1 MHFSSQETAIK
12 AVKMMNG
19 SVFTGRKLEINMAKY
34 GRYQKNKRNH
44 GYRVDWERFVGIS
57 PSMEQVLKSVM
68 APVAIY
74 FYSFFDFHEA
84 RQGPSFIEVVKGIG
98 QERNVISIRREV
110 ISINSA
116 WLSNSL
122 VGVVR

>member
-1 MHFSSQETAIK
+1 MHFSGQEMAIK

-19 SVFTGRKLEINMAKY
+19 SVFAGKKLEINMAKY
-34 GRYQKNKRNH
+34 GWYQKNRRNN
-44 GYRVDWERFVGIS
+44 GYRVNWERLVGIS
-57 PSMEQVLKSVM
+57 PSMEQVLKLVM
-68 APVAIY
+68 APVAIC

-84 RQGPSFIEVVKGIG
+84 CQGPSFIEVVKGIG

-116 WLSNSL
+116 SLSNSL
-122 VGVVR
+122 VCVVR